1 MIWPEGTQGGDMA
14 KKKLSGPQRV
24 AIRKE
29 ILKRLA
35 AGESRSSVGRQLAR
49 KYGVST
55 VTIRWYI
62 KSLKGNAP
70 AGSPAPLP
78 AVRIGRSARSPKLL
92 DIVKNVSE
100 EGLTRALAAKKL
112 FLELQEKLAEGEKLR
127 RAEREV
133 RRSLELIM
141 ASAKQLE
148 KKLHKLTVR

>member
-1 MIWPEGTQGGDMA
+1 MA
-14 KKKLSGPQRV
+14 KKKLSGPQRA

-35 AGESRSSVGRQLAR
+35 AGQSRSSIGRLLGR

-70 AGSPAPLP
+70 APTPAPLP
-78 AVRIGRSARSPKLL
+78 VVAIGRSRQSMKLL

-100 EGLTRALAAKKL
+100 EGLTRALAARKL
-112 FLELQEKLAEGEKLR
+112 FVQLQAKLAESEKLR
-127 RAEREV
+127 QAERDV

-141 ASAKQLE
+141 ASAKRLE
-148 KKLHKLTVR
+148 KKLQKLTLR